1 MYIATSSLLRATR
14 SKIISSS
21 ISRTFSYHSS
31 STYRSFSSTV
41 ARSFC
46 SSVPRWSHRIDWRY
60 PFTLRSQIRAV
71 APVIERF
78 HRKIATIA
86 NENPFKGNLTSL
98 PKPGGGEFGKFYSLP
113 SLNDPRIDRLPYS
126 IRILLESAIRNC
138 DNFQVTKEDV
148 EKIIDWENSYTKQ
161 VEIPFKPARVLLQDF
176 TGVPAVVDLAC
187 MRDAMNKL
195 GGDSNKINPLVPVD
209 LVVDHSVQVDVAR
222 SENAVQANMELEF
235 QRNKERFAFLKWG
248 STAFRNMLVV
258 PPGSGIVH
266 QVNLE
271 YLGRVVFNNE
281 GLLYPDSVVGTDS
294 HTTMIDGLGVAG
306 WGVGGIEAEAAMLGQ
321 PMSMVLPGVVGFK
334 LSGKLRDG
342 VTATDL
348 VLTVTQIL
356 RKHGVVGKFVEFYGD
371 GMGKL
376 SLADRATI
384 ANMSPEYGATMGF
397 FPVDHVTLQYLK
409 LTGRSDET
417 VAMIET
423 YLRAN
428 NMFVDYNEPQQDR
441 VYSSY
446 LELNLSDVE
455 PCISGP
461 KRPHDR
467 VPLKEMKADWHSCL
481 DSKVGFKGFAIPK
494 EAQGKVAK
502 FDFHGQ
508 PAELKHGSV
517 VIAAITSCTN
527 TSNPSVMLGAGL
539 VAKKAHELGL
549 QVKPW
554 VKTSLAPGSGVV
566 TKYLLQSGLQKY
578 LNEQGFHIVGFGC
591 TTCIGNSGDL
601 NESVASAIS
610 ENDIVAAAVL
620 SGNRNFEGR
629 VHALTRANYLASPPL
644 VVAYALAGT
653 VDIDF
658 EKEPIGTG
666 KDGKNVFLRDIWPSN
681 EEIAEAV
688 QSSVLPNMFRSTY
701 EAITKGNPM
710 WNQLQVPAD
719 KLYSWDT
726 NSTYIHEP
734 PYFKNMTMDPP
745 GAHGVKDAYCLL
757 NFGDSITTD
766 HISPAGSIHKDSPA
780 AKYLLE
786 RGVDRKDFNS
796 YGSRRGN
803 DEVMA
808 RGTFANI
815 RLVNK
820 LLNGE
825 VGAKTVH
832 IPTGEKLYV
841 FEAAM
846 RYRSAGE
853 DTIVIAGAEY
863 GSGSSRDWAAK
874 GPMLLGVKAVIAK
887 SFERIHRSNLVGMGI
902 IPLCFKSGE
911 DADTL
916 GLTGHERY
924 TIDLP
929 SKISEIRPG
938 QDVTVTTDNGKS
950 FTCTVR
956 FDTEVELA
964 YFNHGGILPY
974 VIRNLIK
981 YALGFHKVFQDL
993 RHTGSMSFDP
1003 RNKRKIKIESMN
1015 HISVKIP
1022 NENPSNG
1029 NLIGKFGNR
1038 NSLPSLNNPI
1048 AKLGGDSIDKINDSL
1063 SYKASGHD
1071 TNVLAGAG
1079 YVNGSSRVW
1088 ASKNPMLLGVNA
1100 VMARSLDR
1108 SMDSNAL
1115 GLTGHKRHMS
1125 DTTSTISETRAYGF
1139 RPLSPHLPVYQPQ
1152 LSSTL
1157 SIFNRISGAL
1167 LSTVILLFY
1176 MIYMKVGLISLS
1188 YDSFYQFLFY
1198 SSKLNLLAVEISG
1211 LALSY
1216 HLYAGIRHLVQKL

>member
-1 MYIATSSLLRATR
+1 MHITGLGSASSILRASRARFPPPVSKTSILYSPKFSPSYLTTNNQLR
-14 SKIISSS
+14 SL
-21 ISRTFSYHSS
+21 
-31 STYRSFSSTV
+31 SFSSAV
-41 ARSFC
+41 RSLRC
-46 SSVPRWSHRIDWRY
+46 SYPRWSHGVDWRS
-60 PFTLRSQIRAV
+60 PATLRHQIRAV
-71 APVIERF
+71 APVVERF
-78 HRKIATIA
+78 QRKIATMA
-86 NENPFKGNLTSL
+86 HEHPFKGIFTSL

-113 SLNDPRIDRLPYS
+113 ALNDPRIEKLPYS

-138 DNFQVTKEDV
+138 DNFQVTKGDV
-148 EKIIDWENSYTKQ
+148 EKIIDWENTAPKL
-161 VEIPFKPARVLLQDF
+161 VEIPFKPARVLLQVCLKLEKDF
-176 TGVPAVVDLAC
+176 TGVPVVVDLAS
-187 MRDAMNKL
+187 MRDAMAQL

-209 LVVDHSVQVDVAR
+209 LVIDHSVQVDVAR

-235 QRNKERFAFLKWG
+235 HRNKERFAFLKWG
-248 STAFRNMLVV
+248 STAFQNMLVV

-271 YLGRVVFNNE
+271 YLGRVVFNTD
-281 GLLYPDSVVGTDS
+281 GVLYPDSVVGTDS

-334 LSGKLRDG
+334 LNGKLHNG

-348 VLTVTQIL
+348 VLTVTQML

-371 GMGKL
+371 GMSKL

-417 VAMIET
+417 VAMIEA

-428 NMFVDYNEPQQDR
+428 KMFVDYNEPQPER
-441 VYSSY
+441 VYSAY
-446 LELNLSDVE
+446 LQLDLADVE

-467 VPLKEMKADWHSCL
+467 VPLKEMKADWHACL
-481 DSKVGFKGFAIPK
+481 NNKVGFKGFAVPK
-494 EAQGKVAK
+494 EAQDKVAK
-502 FDFHGQ
+502 FSFHGQ

-539 VAKKAHELGL
+539 VAKKACELGL
-549 QVKPW
+549 KVKPW
-554 VKTSLAPGSGVV
+554 IKTSLAPGSGVV

-578 LNEQGFHIVGFGC
+578 LNEQGFNIVGYGC

-601 NESVASAIS
+601 DESVGAVIT
-610 ENDIVAAAVL
+610 ENDILAAAVL

-653 VDIDF
+653 VNIDF
-658 EKEPIGTG
+658 DKEPIGTG
-666 KDGKNVFLRDIWPSN
+666 KDGKSVYFRDIWPTA
-681 EEIAEAV
+681 EEIAEVV
-688 QSSVLPNMFRSTY
+688 QSSVLPAMFKSTY
-701 EAITKGNPM
+701 ESITKGNPM
-710 WNQLQVPAD
+710 WNQLSVPASTS
-719 KLYSWDT
+719 YSWDPS
-726 NSTYIHEP
+726 STYIHEP
-734 PYFKNMTMDPP
+734 PYFKNMTMNPP

-766 HISPAGSIHKDSPA
+766 HISPAGSIHKDSPT

-786 RGVDRKDFNS
+786 HGVDRKDFNS

-820 LLNGE
+820 FLNGE
-825 VGAKTVH
+825 VGPKTVH
-832 IPTGEKLYV
+832 IPTGEKLSVYD
-841 FEAAM
+841 AAM
-846 RYRSAGE
+846 RYKNAGL
-853 DTIVIAGAEY
+853 DTIVLAGAEY

-902 IPLCFKSGE
+902 IPLCFKAGQ

-929 SKISEIRPG
+929 SNISEIRPG

-950 FTCTVR
+950 FTCTAR
-956 FDTEVELA
+956 FDTAVELE

-974 VIRNLIK
+974 AI
-981 YALGFHKVFQDL
+981 
-993 RHTGSMSFDP
+993 
-1003 RNKRKIKIESMN
+1003 
-1015 HISVKIP
+1015 
-1022 NENPSNG
+1022 
-1029 NLIGKFGNR
+1029 
-1038 NSLPSLNNPI
+1038 
-1048 AKLGGDSIDKINDSL
+1048 
-1063 SYKASGHD
+1063 
-1071 TNVLAGAG
+1071 
-1079 YVNGSSRVW
+1079 
-1088 ASKNPMLLGVNA
+1088 
-1100 VMARSLDR
+1100 RSL
-1108 SMDSNAL
+1108 
-1115 GLTGHKRHMS
+1115 
-1125 DTTSTISETRAYGF
+1125 
-1139 RPLSPHLPVYQPQ
+1139 
-1152 LSSTL
+1152 
-1157 SIFNRISGAL
+1157 
-1167 LSTVILLFY
+1167 
-1176 MIYMKVGLISLS
+1176 MK
-1188 YDSFYQFLFY
+1188 Q
-1198 SSKLNLLAVEISG
+1198 
-1211 LALSY
+1211 
-1216 HLYAGIRHLVQKL
+1216 

>member
-1 MYIATSSLLRATR
+1 MYITAYSSAASSLLRASRASRLFT
-14 SKIISSS
+14 SSFYP
-21 ISRTFSYHSS
+21 SRTFAASS
-31 STYRSFSSTV
+31 PTKLSPSTTAYRSVSFSSAV
-41 ARSFC
+41 RSVRC
-46 SSVPRWSHRIDWRY
+46 SIPRWSHGVDWRSPY
-60 PFTLRSQIRAV
+60 SFRSQIRAV

-78 HRKIATIA
+78 HRQIATMA
-86 NENPFKGNLTSL
+86 PENPFKGNLTSL

-138 DNFQVTKEDV
+138 DNFQVKKEDV
-148 EKIIDWENSYTKQ
+148 VKIIDWENTSPKQ

-195 GGDSNKINPLVPVD
+195 GSDSNKINPLVPVD
-209 LVVDHSVQVDVAR
+209 LVIDHSVQVDVAR
-222 SENAVQANMELEF
+222 TENAVLANMELEF

-248 STAFRNMLVV
+248 SNAFHNMLVV

-271 YLGRVVFNNE
+271 YLGRVVFNTD

-334 LSGKLRDG
+334 LSGKLRNG

-348 VLTVTQIL
+348 VLTVTQML

-371 GMGKL
+371 GMGEL

-417 VAMIET
+417 VAMVEG

-428 NMFVDYNEPQQDR
+428 KMFVDYNEPQQER
-441 VYSSY
+441 AYSSY
-446 LELNLSDVE
+446 LQLDLSEVE
-455 PCISGP
+455 PCVSGP

-467 VPLKEMKADWHSCL
+467 VPLKEMKADWHACL
-481 DSKVGFKGFAIPK
+481 DNKVGFKGFAIPK

-502 FDFHGQ
+502 FSFHGQ
-508 PAELKHGSV
+508 PAELKHGDV

-527 TSNPSVMLGAGL
+527 TSNPSVMLGAAL
-539 VAKKAHELGL
+539 VAKKACEHGL
-549 QVKPW
+549 EVKPW

-566 TKYLLQSGLQKY
+566 TKYLLQSGLQDY
-578 LNEQGFHIVGFGC
+578 LNQQGFHIVGYGC
-591 TTCIGNSGDL
+591 TTCIGNSGELD
-601 NESVASAIS
+601 ESVGSAIT

-629 VHALTRANYLASPPL
+629 VHPLTRANYLASPPL

-658 EKEPIGTG
+658 DKEPIGKG
-666 KDGKNVFLRDIWPSN
+666 KDGKDVYFRDIWPST

-688 QSSVLPNMFRSTY
+688 QSSVLPDMFKSTY

-710 WNQLQVPAD
+710 WNQLSVPSSP
-719 KLYSWDT
+719 LYSWDPS
-726 NSTYIHEP
+726 STYIHEP
-734 PYFKNMTMDPP
+734 PYFKTMTMNPP
-745 GAHGVKDAYCLL
+745 GPHGVKDAYCLL

-820 LLNGE
+820 LLKGE
-825 VGAKTVH
+825 VGPKTVH

-841 FEAAM
+841 FDAAM
-846 RYRSAGE
+846 RYKEAGQ
-853 DTIVIAGAEY
+853 DTIVLAGAEY

-902 IPLCFKSGE
+902 IPLCFKAGE
-911 DADTL
+911 DAETL

-929 SKISEIRPG
+929 NDISEIRPG
-938 QDVTVTTDNGKS
+938 QDVTVKTDDGKS

-956 FDTEVELA
+956 FDTEVEIS
-964 YFNHGGILPY
+964 YFDHGGILPY
-974 VIRNLIK
+974 VLRNLTK
-981 YALGFHKVFQDL
+981 Q
-993 RHTGSMSFDP
+993 
-1003 RNKRKIKIESMN
+1003 
-1015 HISVKIP
+1015 
-1022 NENPSNG
+1022 
-1029 NLIGKFGNR
+1029 
-1038 NSLPSLNNPI
+1038 
-1048 AKLGGDSIDKINDSL
+1048 
-1063 SYKASGHD
+1063 
-1071 TNVLAGAG
+1071 
-1079 YVNGSSRVW
+1079 
-1088 ASKNPMLLGVNA
+1088 
-1100 VMARSLDR
+1100 
-1108 SMDSNAL
+1108 
-1115 GLTGHKRHMS
+1115 
-1125 DTTSTISETRAYGF
+1125 
-1139 RPLSPHLPVYQPQ
+1139 
-1152 LSSTL
+1152 
-1157 SIFNRISGAL
+1157 
-1167 LSTVILLFY
+1167 
-1176 MIYMKVGLISLS
+1176 
-1188 YDSFYQFLFY
+1188 
-1198 SSKLNLLAVEISG
+1198 
-1211 LALSY
+1211 
-1216 HLYAGIRHLVQKL
+1216 

>member
-1 MYIATSSLLRATR
+1 MYINGSASLIRRASSKARNVSSLSA
-14 SKIISSS
+14 SSAGGSSS
-21 ISRTFSYHSS
+21 AAAAAPKLSPTSLNGHQLQQQ
-31 STYRSFSSTV
+31 RSLSFYSAV
-41 ARSFC
+41 RSL
-46 SSVPRWSHRIDWRY
+46 PRWSHGVNWK
-60 PFTLRSQIRAV
+60 SQGAGAVRAHGRAAGV
-71 APVIERF
+71 PVIEQF
-78 HRKIATIA
+78 QRKIASMA
-86 NENPFKGNLTSL
+86 SEHPFKEIFTSL

-113 SLNDPRIDRLPYS
+113 ALNDPRIDKLPYS

-148 EKIIDWENSYTKQ
+148 EKIVDWENSSPKQ

-176 TGVPAVVDLAC
+176 TGVPAVVDLAS
-187 MRDAMNKL
+187 MRDAMGNL
-195 GGDSNKINPLVPVD
+195 GSDPSKINPLVPVD
-209 LVVDHSVQVDVAR
+209 LVIDHSVQVDVTR

-248 STAFRNMLVV
+248 STAFDNMLVV

-271 YLGRVVFNNE
+271 YLGRVVFNKD
-281 GLLYPDSVVGTDS
+281 GVMYPDSVVGTDS

-306 WGVGGIEAEAAMLGQ
+306 WGVGGIEAEATMLGQ

-334 LSGKLRDG
+334 LSGKLRNG

-348 VLTVTQIL
+348 VLTVTQML
-356 RKHGVVGKFVEFYGD
+356 RKHGVVGKFVEFYGG
-371 GMGKL
+371 GMSEL

-397 FPVDHVTLQYLK
+397 FPVDRVTLQYLK

-417 VAMIET
+417 VSMIEA

-428 NMFVDYNEPQQDR
+428 NMFVDHDEPQQER

-446 LELNLSDVE
+446 LQLDLSEVE

-467 VPLKEMKADWHSCL
+467 VALREMKSDWHSCL
-481 DSKVGFKGFAIPK
+481 DSKVGFKGFAISK

-502 FDFHGQ
+502 FTFNGQ

-566 TKYLLQSGLQKY
+566 TKYLLKSGLQEY
-578 LNEQGFHIVGFGC
+578 LNHQGFNIVGYGC
-591 TTCIGNSGDL
+591 TTCIGNSGDIDD
-601 NESVASAIS
+601 SVAAAIT
-610 ENDIVAAAVL
+610 ENDIVASAVL

-658 EKEPIGTG
+658 DKEPIGKG
-666 KDGKNVFLRDIWPSN
+666 KDGKDVYFRDIWPTT
-681 EEIAEAV
+681 EEVAQAV
-688 QSSVLPNMFRSTY
+688 QSSVLPEMFKSTY
-701 EAITKGNPM
+701 QAITKGNPM
-710 WNQLQVPAD
+710 WNDLSVPTATS
-719 KLYSWDT
+719 YSWDP

-734 PYFKNMTMDPP
+734 PYFKNMTLDPP
-745 GAHGVKDAYCLL
+745 GARKVKDAYCLL

-780 AKYLLE
+780 AKFLLE
-786 RGVDRKDFNS
+786 KGVDRKDFNS

-803 DEVMA
+803 DEIMA

-815 RLVNK
+815 RIVNK

-825 VGAKTVH
+825 VGPKTVH
-832 IPTGEKLYV
+832 IPSGEKLYV
-841 FEAAM
+841 FDAASK
-846 RYRSAGE
+846 YKNEGQ
-853 DTIVIAGAEY
+853 DTIILAGAEY

-902 IPLCFKSGE
+902 IPLCFKAGQ
-911 DADTL
+911 DADSL

-929 SKISEIRPG
+929 SNISEIRPG

-950 FTCTVR
+950 FACTVR
-956 FDTEVELA
+956 FDTEVELE

-974 VIRNLIK
+974 VIRNL
-981 YALGFHKVFQDL
+981 
-993 RHTGSMSFDP
+993 
-1003 RNKRKIKIESMN
+1003 
-1015 HISVKIP
+1015 
-1022 NENPSNG
+1022 
-1029 NLIGKFGNR
+1029 
-1038 NSLPSLNNPI
+1038 
-1048 AKLGGDSIDKINDSL
+1048 
-1063 SYKASGHD
+1063 
-1071 TNVLAGAG
+1071 
-1079 YVNGSSRVW
+1079 
-1088 ASKNPMLLGVNA
+1088 
-1100 VMARSLDR
+1100 
-1108 SMDSNAL
+1108 
-1115 GLTGHKRHMS
+1115 
-1125 DTTSTISETRAYGF
+1125 
-1139 RPLSPHLPVYQPQ
+1139 
-1152 LSSTL
+1152 
-1157 SIFNRISGAL
+1157 
-1167 LSTVILLFY
+1167 
-1176 MIYMKVGLISLS
+1176 MKK
-1188 YDSFYQFLFY
+1188 Q
-1198 SSKLNLLAVEISG
+1198 
-1211 LALSY
+1211 
-1216 HLYAGIRHLVQKL
+1216 

>member
-1 MYIATSSLLRATR
+1 MYKTITSSQLLKKAASSTNSSRNFTSSSRLPRTTAAGSIVEGAATR
-14 SKIISSS
+14 VNSAKSFNGNSVNNPRLLSYSSAL
-21 ISRTFSYHSS
+21 
-31 STYRSFSSTV
+31 RSV
-41 ARSFC
+41 R
-46 SSVPRWSHRIDWRY
+46 SSVPRWSHGVDWKS
-60 PFTLRSQIRAV
+60 PSSLCSQIRTTSPACNG
-71 APVIERF
+71 F
-78 HRKIATIA
+78 YRKMATMA
-86 NENPFKGNLTSL
+86 SENPFKGTLTSL

-113 SLNDPRIDRLPYS
+113 ALNDPRIDKLPYS

-138 DNFQVTKEDV
+138 DGFQVKKEDV
-148 EKIIDWENSYTKQ
+148 EKIIDWENTSPKQ

-187 MRDAMNKL
+187 MRDAMDKL
-195 GGDSNKINPLVPVD
+195 GSDPNKINPLVPVD
-209 LVVDHSVQVDVAR
+209 LVIDHSVQVDVTR
-222 SENAVQANMELEF
+222 SENAVQENMEKEF

-248 STAFRNMLVV
+248 SKAFRNMLVV

-271 YLGRVVFNNE
+271 YLGRVVFNND
-281 GLLYPDSVVGTDS
+281 GTLYPDSVVGTDS

-321 PMSMVLPGVVGFK
+321 PLSMVLPGVVGFK
-334 LSGKLRDG
+334 LSGKLRNG

-348 VLTVTQIL
+348 VLTVTQML
-356 RKHGVVGKFVEFYGD
+356 RKHGVVGKFVEFYGA
-371 GMGKL
+371 GVGEI

-417 VAMIET
+417 VAMIEG

-428 NMFVDYNEPQQDR
+428 NMFVDYNEPQQER
-441 VYSSY
+441 AYSSY
-446 LELNLSDVE
+446 LSLDLADVE

-467 VPLKEMKADWHSCL
+467 VPLKDMKADWHACL
-481 DSKVGFKGFAIPK
+481 DNKVGFKGFAIPK
-494 EAQGKVAK
+494 EEQGKAAK
-502 FDFHGQ
+502 FSFHGE
-508 PAELKHGSV
+508 PAELRHGSV

-539 VAKKAHELGL
+539 VAKKASELGL

-578 LNEQGFHIVGFGC
+578 LNQQGFHIVGYGC
-591 TTCIGNSGDL
+591 TTCIGNSGELDDT
-601 NESVASAIS
+601 VASAIS

-658 EKEPIGTG
+658 DKEPIGVG
-666 KDGKNVFLRDIWPSN
+666 KDGKDVYFRDIWPST

-688 QSSVLPNMFRSTY
+688 QSSVLPEMFKSTY
-701 EAITKGNPM
+701 EAITEGNPM
-710 WNQLQVPAD
+710 WNQLSVPTSTM
-719 KLYSWDT
+719 YSWDT
-726 NSTYIHEP
+726 KSTYIHEP
-734 PYFKNMTMDPP
+734 PYFKNITMDPP
-745 GAHGVKDAYCLL
+745 GSHGVKDAYCLL

-780 AKYLLE
+780 AKFLLE
-786 RGVDRKDFNS
+786 RGVERKDFNS

-803 DEVMA
+803 DEIMA

-820 LLNGE
+820 LCSKDGP
-825 VGAKTVH
+825 KTIH

-841 FEAAM
+841 FDAAM
-846 RYRSAGE
+846 RYKADGH
-853 DTIVIAGAEY
+853 DTIILAGAEY

-874 GPMLLGVKAVIAK
+874 GPMLQGVKAVIAK

-902 IPLCFKSGE
+902 IPLCFKAGE

-929 SKISEIRPG
+929 SKIDEIRPG
-938 QDVTVTTDNGKS
+938 QDVTVTTDTGKS
-950 FTCTVR
+950 FTCTAR

-974 VIRNLIK
+974 VVR
-981 YALGFHKVFQDL
+981 Q
-993 RHTGSMSFDP
+993 
-1003 RNKRKIKIESMN
+1003 
-1015 HISVKIP
+1015 
-1022 NENPSNG
+1022 
-1029 NLIGKFGNR
+1029 
-1038 NSLPSLNNPI
+1038 
-1048 AKLGGDSIDKINDSL
+1048 
-1063 SYKASGHD
+1063 
-1071 TNVLAGAG
+1071 
-1079 YVNGSSRVW
+1079 
-1088 ASKNPMLLGVNA
+1088 
-1100 VMARSLDR
+1100 
-1108 SMDSNAL
+1108 
-1115 GLTGHKRHMS
+1115 LTK
-1125 DTTSTISETRAYGF
+1125 
-1139 RPLSPHLPVYQPQ
+1139 Q
-1152 LSSTL
+1152 
-1157 SIFNRISGAL
+1157 
-1167 LSTVILLFY
+1167 
-1176 MIYMKVGLISLS
+1176 
-1188 YDSFYQFLFY
+1188 
-1198 SSKLNLLAVEISG
+1198 
-1211 LALSY
+1211 
-1216 HLYAGIRHLVQKL
+1216 

>member
-1 MYIATSSLLRATR
+1 MYLSSCYSPSAP
-14 SKIISSS
+14 SSSSS
-21 ISRTFSYHSS
+21 ILRACRFRFASSVSSPAHLCAPPPSRVAVNKACSSVSYR
-31 STYRSFSSTV
+31 RSLNFSS
-41 ARSFC
+41 ALRSRRC
-46 SSVPRWSHRIDWRY
+46 SVPRWSCGVGS
-60 PFTLRSQIRAV
+60 RSPVSLKAQIRASS
-71 APVIERF
+71 PVLDRF
-78 HRKIATIA
+78 ERKIATMA
-86 NENPFKGNLTSL
+86 AEHPFSGILSGL

-113 SLNDPRIDRLPYS
+113 ALNDPRIDKLPYS

-148 EKIIDWENSYTKQ
+148 EKIVDWEKSAPKQ

-176 TGVPAVVDLAC
+176 TGVPAVVDLAS
-187 MRDAMNKL
+187 MREAIKDL
-195 GGDSNKINPLVPVD
+195 GSNPDKINPLVPVD
-209 LVVDHSVQVDVAR
+209 LVIDHSVQVDVAR
-222 SENAVQANMELEF
+222 SENAVQANMDLEF
-235 QRNKERFAFLKWG
+235 KRNNERFAFLKWG

-271 YLGRVVFNNE
+271 YLGRVVFNTD
-281 GLLYPDSVVGTDS
+281 GILYPDSVVGTDS

-306 WGVGGIEAEAAMLGQ
+306 WGVGGIEAEATMLGQ

-348 VLTVTQIL
+348 VLTVTQML
-356 RKHGVVGKFVEFYGD
+356 RKHGVVGKFVEFYGE

-417 VAMIET
+417 VAMIEA

-428 NMFVDYNEPQQDR
+428 KMFVDYNEPQQER

-446 LELNLSDVE
+446 LELDLTDVE

-467 VPLKEMKADWHSCL
+467 VPIKDMKVDWHSCL
-481 DSKVGFKGFAIPK
+481 DSKVGFKGFAVPK
-494 EAQGKVAK
+494 EQQEKVVN
-502 FDFHGQ
+502 FTFHGQ
-508 PAELKHGSV
+508 PSELKHGSV

-539 VAKKAHELGL
+539 VAKKACELGL
-549 QVKPW
+549 EVKPW

-566 TKYLLQSGLQKY
+566 TKYLLKSGLQKY
-578 LNEQGFHIVGFGC
+578 LNQQGFNIVGYGC

-601 NESVASAIS
+601 DESVASAIS
-610 ENDIVAAAVL
+610 DNDLVAAAVL

-629 VHALTRANYLASPPL
+629 VHPLTRANYLASPPL

-666 KDGKNVFLRDIWPSN
+666 KNGKSVYFKDIWPTS
-681 EEIAEAV
+681 EEIAEVV
-688 QSSVLPNMFRSTY
+688 QSSVLPEMFKSTY
-701 EAITKGNPM
+701 EAITKGNQL
-710 WNQLQVPAD
+710 WNQLTVPSSS
-719 KLYSWDT
+719 LYAWDSS
-726 NSTYIHEP
+726 STYIHKP
-734 PYFKNMTMDPP
+734 PYFSGMTMDPP
-745 GAHGVKDAYCLL
+745 GPRGVKDAYCLL
-757 NFGDSITTD
+757 LFGDSITTD

-780 AKYLLE
+780 AKFLIE
-786 RGVDRKDFNS
+786 RGVDRRDFNS

-815 RLVNK
+815 RIVNK

-825 VGAKTVH
+825 VGPKTIH

-841 FEAAM
+841 YDAAM
-846 RYRSAGE
+846 RYASAGQ

-874 GPMLLGVKAVIAK
+874 GPMLQGVKAVISK

-902 IPLCFKSGE
+902 IPLCFKPGE

-916 GLTGHERY
+916 SLTGHERY

-929 SKISEIRPG
+929 TKTSDIRPG
-938 QDVTVTTDNGKS
+938 QDITVTTDGGKS
-950 FTCTVR
+950 FTCTLR

-964 YFNHGGILPY
+964 YFDHGGILQY
-974 VIRNLIK
+974 VIR
-981 YALGFHKVFQDL
+981 H
-993 RHTGSMSFDP
+993 
-1003 RNKRKIKIESMN
+1003 
-1015 HISVKIP
+1015 
-1022 NENPSNG
+1022 
-1029 NLIGKFGNR
+1029 
-1038 NSLPSLNNPI
+1038 
-1048 AKLGGDSIDKINDSL
+1048 L
-1063 SYKASGHD
+1063 SK
-1071 TNVLAGAG
+1071 
-1079 YVNGSSRVW
+1079 
-1088 ASKNPMLLGVNA
+1088 
-1100 VMARSLDR
+1100 
-1108 SMDSNAL
+1108 
-1115 GLTGHKRHMS
+1115 
-1125 DTTSTISETRAYGF
+1125 
-1139 RPLSPHLPVYQPQ
+1139 Q
-1152 LSSTL
+1152 
-1157 SIFNRISGAL
+1157 
-1167 LSTVILLFY
+1167 
-1176 MIYMKVGLISLS
+1176 
-1188 YDSFYQFLFY
+1188 
-1198 SSKLNLLAVEISG
+1198 
-1211 LALSY
+1211 
-1216 HLYAGIRHLVQKL
+1216 

>member
-1 MYIATSSLLRATR
+1 MYMNTASCSASSLLRASR
-14 SKIISSS
+14 ARFFSSS
-21 ISRTFSYHSS
+21 SSAVSRTFVSSPIRPSHHHFASLRFLSS
-31 STYRSFSSTV
+31 SSA
-41 ARSFC
+41 ARSF
-46 SSVPRWSHRIDWRY
+46 PRWSHGGVHWRSPY
-60 PFTLRSQIRAV
+60 TLRSQIRAV
-71 APVIERF
+71 APVIEQF
-78 HRKIATIA
+78 QRKIASMA
-86 NENPFKGNLTSL
+86 SENPFKANLTSL

-113 SLNDPRIDRLPYS
+113 SLNDPRIDKLPYS

-138 DNFQVTKEDV
+138 DGFQVKKEDV
-148 EKIIDWENSYTKQ
+148 EKIIDWEKSAPKQ

-187 MRDAMNKL
+187 MRDAMNNL
-195 GGDSNKINPLVPVD
+195 GSDSKKINPLVPVD
-209 LVVDHSVQVDVAR
+209 LVIDHSVQVDVAR
-222 SENAVQANMELEF
+222 SANAVQANMDLEF

-248 STAFRNMLVV
+248 STAFHNMLVV

-271 YLGRVVFNNE
+271 YLGRVVFNND

-306 WGVGGIEAEAAMLGQ
+306 WGVGGIEAEATMLGQ

-334 LSGKLRDG
+334 LSGKLNDG

-371 GMGKL
+371 GMGEL

-417 VAMIET
+417 VSMIES

-428 NMFVDYNEPQQDR
+428 KLFVDYNEPQSER

-446 LELNLSDVE
+446 LELNLSEVE
-455 PCISGP
+455 PCVSGP

-467 VPLKEMKADWHSCL
+467 VTLKDMKSDWHACL

-494 EAQGKVAK
+494 EVQNKVVK
-502 FDFHGQ
+502 FQFEGQ

-527 TSNPSVMLGAGL
+527 TSNPSVMLGAAL
-539 VAKKAHELGL
+539 VAKKASELGL
-549 QVKPW
+549 EVKPW

-566 TKYLLQSGLQKY
+566 TKYLLNSGLQKY
-578 LNEQGFHIVGFGC
+578 FDQQGFHIVGYGC

-601 NESVASAIS
+601 HESVASAIS

-629 VHALTRANYLASPPL
+629 VHPLTRANYLASPPL

-658 EKEPIGTG
+658 DKEPIGTG
-666 KDGKNVFLRDIWPSN
+666 KDGKSVYFRDIWPST
-681 EEIAEAV
+681 EEIAEVV
-688 QSSVLPNMFRSTY
+688 QSSVLPDMFKSTY
-701 EAITKGNPM
+701 DSITKGNPM
-710 WNQLQVPAD
+710 WNQLSVPES
-719 KLYSWDT
+719 KLYSWDP

-734 PYFKNMTMDPP
+734 PYFKGMTMDPP

-766 HISPAGSIHKDSPA
+766 HISPAGSINKDSPA

-825 VGAKTVH
+825 VGPKTVH
-832 IPTGEKLYV
+832 IPSGEKLFV
-841 FEAAM
+841 FDAAT
-846 RYRSAGE
+846 RYKADGH

-902 IPLCFKSGE
+902 IPLCFKAGE

-929 SKISEIRPG
+929 SNISEIKPG

-956 FDTEVELA
+956 FDTEVELE
-964 YFNHGGILPY
+964 YFNHGGILQY
-974 VIRNLIK
+974 VIRNL
-981 YALGFHKVFQDL
+981 
-993 RHTGSMSFDP
+993 
-1003 RNKRKIKIESMN
+1003 
-1015 HISVKIP
+1015 
-1022 NENPSNG
+1022 
-1029 NLIGKFGNR
+1029 
-1038 NSLPSLNNPI
+1038 
-1048 AKLGGDSIDKINDSL
+1048 
-1063 SYKASGHD
+1063 
-1071 TNVLAGAG
+1071 
-1079 YVNGSSRVW
+1079 
-1088 ASKNPMLLGVNA
+1088 SK
-1100 VMARSLDR
+1100 
-1108 SMDSNAL
+1108 
-1115 GLTGHKRHMS
+1115 
-1125 DTTSTISETRAYGF
+1125 
-1139 RPLSPHLPVYQPQ
+1139 Q
-1152 LSSTL
+1152 
-1157 SIFNRISGAL
+1157 
-1167 LSTVILLFY
+1167 
-1176 MIYMKVGLISLS
+1176 
-1188 YDSFYQFLFY
+1188 
-1198 SSKLNLLAVEISG
+1198 
-1211 LALSY
+1211 
-1216 HLYAGIRHLVQKL
+1216 

>member
-1 MYIATSSLLRATR
+1 MNHCSLLR
-14 SKIISSS
+14 ISSAS
-21 ISRTFSYHSS
+21 LCRPNRLFPSSAFSPCRPSAAAAFYQRQFRPLSFASTF
-31 STYRSFSSTV
+31 RSL
-41 ARSFC
+41 RC
-46 SSVPRWSHRIDWRY
+46 SAPRLSQGGDWKS
-60 PFTLRSQIRAV
+60 PVGLASQIRTA
-71 APVIERF
+71 APVFTEFR
-78 HRKIATIA
+78 RKIASMA
-86 NENPFKGNLTSL
+86 SVNPYKGIFTSL

-113 SLNDPRIDRLPYS
+113 ALNDPRIDKLPYS

-148 EKIIDWENSYTKQ
+148 EKIIDWKNTAPKL

-187 MRDAMNKL
+187 MRDAMNRL
-195 GGDSNKINPLVPVD
+195 GSDSNKINPLVPVD
-209 LVVDHSVQVDVAR
+209 LVIDHSVQVDVTR
-222 SENAVQANMELEF
+222 SENAVKANMELEF

-248 STAFRNMLVV
+248 SNAFRNMLVV

-271 YLGRVVFNNE
+271 YLGRVVFNTD
-281 GLLYPDSVVGTDS
+281 GVLYPDSVVGTDS

-334 LSGKLRDG
+334 LSGHLRDG

-348 VLTVTQIL
+348 VLTVTQML
-356 RKHGVVGKFVEFYGD
+356 RKHGVVGKFVEFHGD
-371 GMGKL
+371 GVGKL

-397 FPVDHVTLQYLK
+397 FPVDNVTLQYLK

-417 VAMIET
+417 VAMIEA

-428 NMFVDYNEPQQDR
+428 NMFVDYNEPQQER
-441 VYSSY
+441 EYSSS
-446 LELNLSDVE
+446 LQLDLADVE
-455 PCISGP
+455 PCLSGP

-467 VPLKEMKADWHSCL
+467 VALKDMKSDWHACL
-481 DSKVGFKGFAIPK
+481 DNKVGFKGFAVPK
-494 EAQGKVAK
+494 DAQEKVAK
-502 FDFHGQ
+502 FSFNGQ

-539 VAKKAHELGL
+539 VAKKAAELGL
-549 QVKPW
+549 LVKPW
-554 VKTSLAPGSGVV
+554 IKTSLAPGSGVV

-578 LNEQGFHIVGFGC
+578 LNEQGFHIVGYGC

-601 NESVASAIS
+601 DETVASAIS

-658 EKEPIGTG
+658 EKDPIGVG
-666 KDGKNVFLRDIWPSN
+666 KDGKDVYFRDIWPTK
-681 EEIAEAV
+681 EEVAEAV
-688 QSSVLPNMFRSTY
+688 QSSVLPDMFKSTY

-710 WNQLQVPAD
+710 WNQLSVPES
-719 KLYSWDT
+719 KLYSWDSH
-726 NSTYIHEP
+726 STYIHEP
-734 PYFKNMTMDPP
+734 PYFKGMTMDPP
-745 GAHGVKDAYCLL
+745 GPHGVKDAYCLL

-780 AKYLLE
+780 AKFLLE

-803 DEVMA
+803 DEIMA

-825 VGAKTVH
+825 VGPKTVH
-832 IPTGEKLYV
+832 VPTGEKLSV
-841 FEAAM
+841 FDAAM
-846 RYRSAGE
+846 KYKSEGK
-853 DTIVIAGAEY
+853 DTIILAGAEY

-902 IPLCFKSGE
+902 IPLCFKAGE
-911 DADTL
+911 DADSL

-929 SKISEIRPG
+929 TNELRPG
-938 QDVTVTTDNGKS
+938 QDVTVRTDNGKT

-964 YFNHGGILPY
+964 YFGHGGILPY
-974 VIRNLIK
+974 VIR
-981 YALGFHKVFQDL
+981 Q
-993 RHTGSMSFDP
+993 
-1003 RNKRKIKIESMN
+1003 
-1015 HISVKIP
+1015 
-1022 NENPSNG
+1022 
-1029 NLIGKFGNR
+1029 
-1038 NSLPSLNNPI
+1038 
-1048 AKLGGDSIDKINDSL
+1048 
-1063 SYKASGHD
+1063 
-1071 TNVLAGAG
+1071 
-1079 YVNGSSRVW
+1079 
-1088 ASKNPMLLGVNA
+1088 
-1100 VMARSLDR
+1100 
-1108 SMDSNAL
+1108 
-1115 GLTGHKRHMS
+1115 LT
-1125 DTTSTISETRAYGF
+1125 
-1139 RPLSPHLPVYQPQ
+1139 QQ
-1152 LSSTL
+1152 
-1157 SIFNRISGAL
+1157 
-1167 LSTVILLFY
+1167 
-1176 MIYMKVGLISLS
+1176 
-1188 YDSFYQFLFY
+1188 
-1198 SSKLNLLAVEISG
+1198 
-1211 LALSY
+1211 
-1216 HLYAGIRHLVQKL
+1216 